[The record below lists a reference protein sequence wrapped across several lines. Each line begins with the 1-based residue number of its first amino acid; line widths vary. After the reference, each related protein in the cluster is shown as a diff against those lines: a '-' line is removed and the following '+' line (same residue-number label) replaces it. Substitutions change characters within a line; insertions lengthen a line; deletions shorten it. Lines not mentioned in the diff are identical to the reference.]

1 MNRSIIRL
9 NNYNKKDAEK
19 YFSEISYEL
28 SQLKT
33 TEYQGYTS
41 ATNDSISPTFLIGFP
56 RSGTTLLDSI
66 LRGHS
71 KIDVVEEKPMVEAA
85 KRTLSSPHDVSFI
98 ESLSPSEAQTLRN
111 AYLIELRKYTNL
123 GGKVCIIDKFPLNIL
138 NLPLIN
144 QTFPRAKYL
153 LAIRHPLDVILS
165 CFMQNFKIN
174 PQMANMVSL
183 DQITQFYCIA
193 MQQLTLCEK
202 RYSLSLHTIR
212 YEDLITSFQTTT
224 NSILEYLELEW
235 EPKLADYGSTAKARA
250 IINTPSYS
258 QVVQPLYKTALYRW
272 KNYRSFLED
281 YYSNVQPWIKRFGYN
296 L

>member
-1 MNRSIIRL
+1 
-9 NNYNKKDAEK
+9 
-19 YFSEISYEL
+19 
-28 SQLKT
+28 
-33 TEYQGYTS
+33 
-41 ATNDSISPTFLIGFP
+41 
-56 RSGTTLLDSI
+56 
-66 LRGHS
+66 
-71 KIDVVEEKPMVEAA
+71 
-85 KRTLSSPHDVSFI
+85 
-98 ESLSPSEAQTLRN
+98 
-111 AYLIELRKYTNL
+111 
-123 GGKVCIIDKFPLNIL
+123 LNIL

-224 NSILEYLELEW
+224 NSILEYLGLEW
-235 EPKLADYGSTAKARA
+235 ETKLADHGSTAKARA

-272 KNYRSFLED
+272 KNYRDFLEE
-281 YYSNVQPWIKRFGYN
+281 YYSKVQPWIEKFGYN